1 MSFVE
6 DLRSAAVQGDAEAQS
21 CLGFCY
27 ETGDGVEKNYKKAIY
42 WYTKAAE
49 LGDIEAQF
57 NLGLCYKNGKGVKKS
72 NETAAFW
79 WAKACRTG

>member
-6 DLRSAAVQGDAEAQS
+6 DLRFAAEQGDAEAQS

-79 WAKACRTG
+79 